1 MLKTEAHSNRAC
13 HTKTILLQLLYEKF
27 PAEGR
32 TETASPHSY
41 RYGGHF
47 AVDVWIWGCSW
58 LGVQFS
64 RFRGKTICVP
74 RVFTEFQSIGK
85 SANSWEIVQKT
96 HFHLQSNEILQNW
109 SKRKKAVECHVVS
122 FLFILLIYGTE
133 YLVELIRFREVLAG
147 QHWTYFRY
155 SSFVQ
160 THTKRIRI
168 LATEF

>member
-64 RFRGKTICVP
+64 RFQGKNHLRAKGVHGVSINREIC
-74 RVFTEFQSIGK
+74 EFMRNRAKNSFPFAIERNSTKLIKEEK
-85 SANSWEIVQKT
+85 SCRMSCCVIFIHFIDLRNRIFSWIDTVSWST
-96 HFHLQSNEILQNW
+96 CWSALDIL
-109 SKRKKAVECHVVS
+109 
-122 FLFILLIYGTE
+122 
-133 YLVELIRFREVLAG
+133 
-147 QHWTYFRY
+147 
-155 SSFVQ
+155 
-160 THTKRIRI
+160 
-168 LATEF
+168 